1 MYIPI
6 LSSFSTRSGERAF
19 ASGDERKK
27 GERVRKTGRK
37 GEGTGGASASRC
49 ASPLFATD
57 STTHTDRSTASLIT
71 QTHHLYGV
79 ARQISKLRRRASSGG
94 LSLGAGNRLF
104 MRAYARPDDRPI
116 TSLHI
121 NHTRS
126 STYKQTG
133 RKEGR
138 KSGYHESS
146 SKRARLPPST
156 VHFLPERHTE
166 SSTYRRISGRE
177 EG

>member
-19 ASGDERKK
+19 AVGDERKK
-27 GERVRKTGRK
+27 GGEGVKDRKRK
-37 GEGTGGASASRC
+37 GEGTGASASRC

-57 STTHTDRSTASLIT
+57 TPTDRPHRSS
-71 QTHHLYGV
+71 QTLHHLYGA
-79 ARQISKLRRRASSGG
+79 ARQISKLRVEHRRVDCHWELAIGSSC
-94 LSLGAGNRLF
+94 
-104 MRAYARPDDRPI
+104 ARMPRPNDRPT

-138 KSGYHESS
+138 KEDTT
-146 SKRARLPPST
+146 RAVRSAPACHLRLCIFYP
-156 VHFLPERHTE
+156 
-166 SSTYRRISGRE
+166 RRAHRE
-177 EG
+177 LNV